1 MWGRE
6 KIGKTVEEIAD
17 HLLLVDHV
25 KALQQGQKEIAAA
38 IRAVNDRLTLIE
50 AEFKVLKADTQ
61 RDALREVQHAVNAVQ
76 GGFYDKL
83 SSLSTRVALVEQ
95 ARRHDGRLPV
105 GPAIAIS
112 DNSIQTGDRPHSPD
126 GPQ

>member
-25 KALQQGQKEIAAA
+25 KALQQGQKEIVAA
-38 IRAVNDRLTLIE
+38 IKAVNDRLTTME
-50 AEFKVLKADTQ
+50 AEFKVLKAETQ

-76 GGFYDKL
+76 GAFHDKL
-83 SSLSTRVALVEQ
+83 GALSTKIAIIEHE
-95 ARRHDGRLPV
+95 RRID
-105 GPAIAIS
+105 GPAGRPPLSIAE
-112 DNSIQTGDRPHSPD
+112 NRTGTTD
-126 GPQ
+126 

>member
-25 KALQQGQKEIAAA
+25 KALQQGQKEIAEALK
-38 IRAVNDRLTLIE
+38 AVNDRLTAME
-50 AEFKVLKADTQ
+50 AEFKVLKAETQ
-61 RDALREVQHAVNAVQ
+61 RDALREVQQAVNAVQ
-76 GGFYDKL
+76 GAFYEKL
-83 SSLSTRVALVEQ
+83 GSLSTRVTLAEQ
-95 ARRHDGRLPV
+95 AIRHDERAVRPTISL
-105 GPAIAIS
+105 S
-112 DNSIQTGDRPHSPD
+112 DNSIRTSDGSHSAD